1 MNFIIFDVDGT
12 LIDSAPVYL
21 PALGYALNE
30 HGYTPSPEQIQTAFG
45 MTGWQGLTY
54 CGVPAEQFDAVLHSW
69 EEEAYRHLEH
79 VTVYDG
85 IVDTLRALKE
95 GGNKLGIATSRNR
108 SQYIHGVKP
117 LGLSEFFDAVVCSDD
132 VADPKPAP
140 DELFEC
146 LKRMGGTAERAIF
159 IGDSPY
165 DMQCARAAGIKS
177 GLALWG
183 CHDPEQLIA
192 DIRLTHPSEILKIIN
207 R

>member
-1 MNFIIFDVDGT
+1 MNYIIFDVDGT

-21 PALGYALNE
+21 PALRQALND

-45 MTGWQGLTY
+45 MTGWQGLAY
-54 CGVPAEQFDAVLHSW
+54 CGVPENEFDAVMHSW
-69 EEEAYRHLEH
+69 EKEAYRHLER
-79 VTVYDG
+79 VKVYDG
-85 IVDTLRALKE
+85 IIDTLRVLKE

-108 SQYIHGVKP
+108 SQYTHGVKP

-146 LKRMGGTAERAIF
+146 LKRMGGTIEQAVF
-159 IGDSPY
+159 IGDSAY
-165 DMQCARAAGIKS
+165 DMQCARAAGVQS

-183 CHDPEQLIA
+183 CHTPEKMEA
-192 DIRLTHPSEILKIIN
+192 DARLAHPSEILKMI
-207 R
+207 

>member
-1 MNFIIFDVDGT
+1 MHYIIFDVDGT

-21 PALGYALNE
+21 PALGQALND

-45 MTGWQGLTY
+45 MTGWQGLAY
-54 CGVPAEQFDAVLHSW
+54 CGVPENEFDAVMHSW
-69 EEEAYRHLEH
+69 EQEAYRHLER
-79 VTVYDG
+79 VKVYDG

-108 SQYIHGVKP
+108 SQYTHGVKP

-146 LKRMGGTAERAIF
+146 LKRMGGTIEQAIF
-159 IGDSPY
+159 IGDSAY
-165 DMQCARAAGIKS
+165 DMQCAHSAGVKS

-183 CHDPEQLIA
+183 CHDPEKMQA
-192 DIRLTHPSEILKIIN
+192 DVRLAHPSETLKMLN

>member
-1 MNFIIFDVDGT
+1 MHYIIFDVDGT

-21 PALGYALNE
+21 PALGQALND

-45 MTGWQGLTY
+45 MTGWQGLAY
-54 CGVPAEQFDAVLHSW
+54 CGVPENEFDAVMHSW
-69 EEEAYRHLEH
+69 EQEAYHHLER
-79 VTVYDG
+79 VKVYGG

-95 GGNKLGIATSRNR
+95 SGNKLGIATSRNR
-108 SQYIHGVKP
+108 SQYTHGVKP

-146 LKRMGGTAERAIF
+146 LKRMGGTIEQAIF
-159 IGDSPY
+159 IGDSAY
-165 DMQCARAAGIKS
+165 DMQCARSAGVKS

-183 CHDPEQLIA
+183 CHDPEKMQA
-192 DIRLTHPSEILKIIN
+192 DLYVYLFSEILKMLN
-207 R
+207 Q

>member
-1 MNFIIFDVDGT
+1 MNYFIFDVDGT

-21 PALGYALNE
+21 PALGQALND

-45 MTGWQGLTY
+45 MTGWQGLAY
-54 CGVPAEQFDAVLHSW
+54 CGVPENEFDAVMHSW
-69 EEEAYRHLEH
+69 EQEAYRHLER

-108 SQYIHGVKP
+108 SQYTHGFKP

-146 LKRMGGTAERAIF
+146 LKLMGGTTEQAVF
-159 IGDSPY
+159 IGDSAY
-165 DMQCARAAGIKS
+165 DMQCARSAGVKS

-183 CHDPEQLIA
+183 CHSPEKLQA
-192 DIRLTHPSEILKIIN
+192 DVRLAHPSEILKMMG
-207 R
+207 

>member
-1 MNFIIFDVDGT
+1 MNYFIFDVDGT

-21 PALGYALNE
+21 PALGQALND

-45 MTGWQGLTY
+45 MTGWQGLAY
-54 CGVPAEQFDAVLHSW
+54 CGVPENEFDAVMHSW
-69 EEEAYRHLEH
+69 EQEAYRHLER
-79 VTVYDG
+79 VKVYDG

-108 SQYIHGVKP
+108 SQYTHGVKP

-132 VADPKPAP
+132 VADPKPAQ

-146 LKRMGGTAERAIF
+146 LKRMGGNTEQAIF
-159 IGDSPY
+159 IGDSVY
-165 DMQCARAAGIKS
+165 DMQCARSAGVKS

-183 CHDPEQLIA
+183 CHSPEKMEA
-192 DIRLTHPSEILKIIN
+192 DVRLAHPSEILKMID
-207 R
+207 

>member
-1 MNFIIFDVDGT
+1 MNYYIFDVDGT

-21 PALGYALNE
+21 PALGQALND

-45 MTGWQGLTY
+45 MTGWQGLAY
-54 CGVPAEQFDAVLHSW
+54 CGVPENEFDAVMHSW
-69 EEEAYRHLEH
+69 EQEAYRHLER
-79 VTVYDG
+79 VKVYDC

-108 SQYIHGVKP
+108 SQYKYGVKP

-146 LKRMGGTAERAIF
+146 LKRMGGTIEQAVF
-159 IGDSPY
+159 IGDSAY
-165 DMQCARAAGIKS
+165 DMQCARSAGVKS

-183 CHDPEQLIA
+183 CHSPEKLQA
-192 DIRLTHPSEILKIIN
+192 DVRLAHPSEILKMID
-207 R
+207 

>member
-1 MNFIIFDVDGT
+1 MHYIIFDVDGT

-21 PALGYALNE
+21 PALGQALND

-45 MTGWQGLTY
+45 MTGWQGLAY
-54 CGVPAEQFDAVLHSW
+54 CGVPENEFDAVMHSW
-69 EEEAYRHLEH
+69 EQEAYRHLER
-79 VTVYDG
+79 VKVYDG

-108 SQYIHGVKP
+108 SQYTHGVKP
-117 LGLSEFFDAVVCSDD
+117 LGLSDFFDAVVCSDD

-146 LKRMGGTAERAIF
+146 LQRMGGTIEQAIF
-159 IGDSPY
+159 IGDSAY
-165 DMQCARAAGIKS
+165 DMQCARSASVKS

-183 CHDPEQLIA
+183 CHSPEKMEA
-192 DIRLTHPSEILKIIN
+192 DVRLAHPNEILKMIG
-207 R
+207 

>member
-1 MNFIIFDVDGT
+1 MHCIIFDVDGT

-21 PALGYALNE
+21 PALGQALND

-45 MTGWQGLTY
+45 MTGWQGLAY
-54 CGVPAEQFDAVLHSW
+54 CGVPENEFDAVMHSW
-69 EEEAYRHLEH
+69 EQEAYRHLER
-79 VTVYDG
+79 VKVYDG

-108 SQYIHGVKP
+108 SQYTHGVKP
-117 LGLSEFFDAVVCSDD
+117 LGLNEFFDAVVCSDD

-146 LKRMGGTAERAIF
+146 LKRMGGTIEQAIF
-159 IGDSPY
+159 IGDSAY
-165 DMQCARAAGIKS
+165 DMQCARSAGVKS

-183 CHDPEQLIA
+183 CHDPEKMQA
-192 DIRLTHPSEILKIIN
+192 DVRLAHPSETLKMLN